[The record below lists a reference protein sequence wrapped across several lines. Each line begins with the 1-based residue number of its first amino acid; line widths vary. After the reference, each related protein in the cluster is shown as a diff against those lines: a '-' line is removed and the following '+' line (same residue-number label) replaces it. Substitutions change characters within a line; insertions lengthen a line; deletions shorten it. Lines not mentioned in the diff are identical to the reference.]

1 MDHALTDERTR
12 AEFRARA
19 ACLADEC
26 RLSSSEAQRVQT
38 IARISGARSP
48 RSARQ
53 SGRPKTRRLV
63 VLRSEQND
71 QAVAEW
77 KRALALRADPEV
89 QAALDKAQKD
99 KQEEESYKENEAHTS
114 I

>member
-1 MDHALTDERTR
+1 M
-12 AEFRARA
+12 
-19 ACLADEC
+19 
-26 RLSSSEAQRVQT
+26 
-38 IARISGARSP
+38 
-48 RSARQ
+48 
-53 SGRPKTRRLV
+53 
-63 VLRSEQND
+63 D

-99 KQEEESYKENEAHTS
+99 KQKKKAIKKTKAHTS